1 MAIKRNVTIIIR
13 LGSLS
18 KVTVLAN
25 IIATQFRKIMIDGQF
40 VWQHWAFVA
49 IPGVG
54 LRWIPPSYFIAWC
67 WL

>member
-18 KVTVLAN
+18 NVTYMAN
-25 IIATQFRKIMIDGQF
+25 IIATQFRKVMIDGQF

-49 IPGVG
+49 IPGIG
-54 LRWIPPSYFIAWC
+54 SRWIPESYFVGYAA
-67 WL
+67 